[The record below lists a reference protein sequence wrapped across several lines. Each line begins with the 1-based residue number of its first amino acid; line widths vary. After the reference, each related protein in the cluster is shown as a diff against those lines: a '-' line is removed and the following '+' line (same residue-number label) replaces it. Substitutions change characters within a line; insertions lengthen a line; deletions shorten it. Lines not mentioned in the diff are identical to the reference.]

1 MMMVMMVRITTMM
14 MLIMIMMLTRMMMMM
29 MMLMTM
35 TGQPCCY
42 RKSVKLFRRF
52 FSINLA
58 LPTFFT
64 WYWPYIS
71 FPDPLDIDIRK
82 ENFAE

>member
-1 MMMVMMVRITTMM
+1 MMMMMMGRITTMM
-14 MLIMIMMLTRMMMMM
+14 MLIMMLTRMMMMM

-42 RKSVKLFRRF
+42 RKSVKLFREF
-52 FSINLA
+52 ISINLA
-58 LPTFFT
+58 LPTSFT

-71 FPDPLDIDIRK
+71 LPDPLDIDIKK